1 MAKGIIF
8 SIAAGLCISL
18 QGVFNTRLG
27 EKLGFW
33 ETNTFVHGTGFALTL
48 IIMLIYGT
56 GSFSGIG
63 EVKKLYLL
71 GGFLGVMIIFS
82 VMNAISA
89 LGATYCIAILLVTQL
104 VAATLIDSF
113 GLFGS
118 PVIKFSITKLI
129 GLAVMIAGIV
139 IYKLKG

>member
-1 MAKGIIF
+1 MKGIMF
-8 SIAAGLCISL
+8 SIAAGLFISL

-33 ETNTFVHGTGFALTL
+33 ETNTFVHGSGFALTL
-48 IIMLIYGT
+48 VLMLIYGG
-56 GSFSGIG
+56 GSFSKLV
-63 EVKKLYLL
+63 EVNKLYLL
-71 GGFLGVMIIFS
+71 GGVLGVLIIFS

-89 LGATYCIAILLVTQL
+89 LGATYCIAVLLVTQL
-104 VAATLIDSF
+104 IAATVIDSF

-118 PVIKFSITKLI
+118 PVIKFDITKFV
-129 GLAVMIAGIV
+129 GLVIMVSGIV

>member
-1 MAKGIIF
+1 MKGISFAIL
-8 SIAAGLCISL
+8 AGLFISL

-48 IIMLIYGT
+48 LLMLFFGN

-63 EVKKLYLL
+63 QVNKLYLL
-71 GGFLGVMIIFS
+71 GGALGVMIIFS
-82 VMNAISA
+82 VMNAIST

-104 VAATLIDSF
+104 IAATVIDSF

-118 PVIKFSITKLI
+118 PVIKFDMTKFI
-129 GLAVMIAGIV
+129 GLVVMVAGIL
-139 IYKLKG
+139 IYKMKG

>member
-1 MAKGIIF
+1 MRGITFAIL
-8 SIAAGLCISL
+8 AGLFISL

-48 IIMLIYGT
+48 LLMFIYGN
-56 GSFSGIG
+56 GSFTGIG
-63 EVKKLYLL
+63 QVNKLYLL
-71 GGFLGVMIIFS
+71 GGALGVMIIFS

-104 VAATLIDSF
+104 IAATFIDSF

-118 PVIKFSITKLI
+118 PVIKFDITKLI
-129 GLAVMIAGIV
+129 GLVVMVAGIL
-139 IYKLKG
+139 IYKMKG